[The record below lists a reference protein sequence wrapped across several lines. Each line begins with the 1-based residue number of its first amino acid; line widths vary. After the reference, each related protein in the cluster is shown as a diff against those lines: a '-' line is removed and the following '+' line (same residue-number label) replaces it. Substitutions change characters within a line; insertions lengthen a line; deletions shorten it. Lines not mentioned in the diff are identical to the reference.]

1 MPNSI
6 HRLRPSLVARLGA
19 LALLSLSFLGC
30 ASTQCLSAG
39 CRADARIAAQVR
51 TLFSQHAALETP
63 NDLEIQVVHRVVY
76 LRGLVSTPYERELAE
91 EVARGAEGAARVVN
105 LIGIDNNR

>member
-1 MPNSI
+1 MPNI
-6 HRLRPSLVARLGA
+6 IDRLRPSYRARLGA
-19 LALLSLSFLGC
+19 LALLSLSLFGC
-30 ASTQCLSAG
+30 ASMQCLSAG

-91 EVARGAEGAARVVN
+91 EVAHGAEGAVRVVN